1 MARMGCA
8 TRNHIDL
15 WNERFLREGPVVIS
29 FGTVLRGSLLPAIVW
44 LGVLV
49 LVCVIYSPV
58 VAVVIGGLFVL
69 LFLAGFVF
77 RRRAGHSVTCSFYG
91 AVGGVLDKSM
101 LGF

>member
-1 MARMGCA
+1 MASASCV

-15 WNERFLREGPVVIS
+15 WNERFLREGPVPIS
-29 FGTVLRGSLLPAIVW
+29 FGTVLRGSLLPIVIW
-44 LGVLV
+44 LGALV
-49 LVCVIYSPV
+49 FVCVIYGPV
-58 VAVVIGGLFVL
+58 VAVVIGGLFVA

-77 RRRAGHSVTCSFYG
+77 RRRSGHSVKCSFYG